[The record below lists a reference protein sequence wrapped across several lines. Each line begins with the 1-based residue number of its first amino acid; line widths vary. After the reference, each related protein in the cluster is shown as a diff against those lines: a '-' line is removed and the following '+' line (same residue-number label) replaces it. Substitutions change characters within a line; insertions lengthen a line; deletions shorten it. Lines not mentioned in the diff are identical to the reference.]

1 MNEYTKYR
9 LETADERVEVSKF
22 LLDGEHFRD
31 SINRSYYAIFSAVR
45 ALLSED
51 GVAFKKHSAV
61 ISYFRR
67 EYIKTGI
74 FDTKFSDYIGG
85 AFEFRND
92 CDYEDFVFASRA
104 EAELQYQH
112 AVEFVAAVK
121 TYLEDTQNVCEDTG
135 GDKLPAA
142 DD

>member
-9 LETADERVEVSKF
+9 LELAIERVTATKTLIDNEAY
-22 LLDGEHFRD
+22 RD
-31 SINRSYYAIFSAVR
+31 SINRSYYAIFTAVR
-45 ALLSED
+45 ALLSER
-51 GVAFKKHSAV
+51 GVDFKKHSAV
-61 ISYFRR
+61 IGYFRR

-92 CDYEDFVFASRA
+92 CDYEDFVIVSRA

-112 AVEFVAAVK
+112 AIEFVEAVK
-121 TYLEDTQNVCEDTG
+121 NYLEEAQNVCEDTG

-142 DD
+142 ND

>member
-9 LETADERVEVSKF
+9 LETAAERVAVSKAMI
-22 LLDGEHFRD
+22 DMGAYRD
-31 SINRSYYAIFSAVR
+31 SINRSYYAIFTAAR

-67 EYIKTGI
+67 EYIKSGI
-74 FDTKFSDYIGG
+74 FDIKYSDYIGS

-92 CDYEDFVFASRA
+92 CDYEDFVFASHE
-104 EAELQYQH
+104 EAEEQYQH

-121 TYLEDTQNVCEDTG
+121 AYLEKCNEN
-135 GDKLPAA
+135 
-142 DD
+142 

>member
-9 LETADERVEVSKF
+9 LETADERLEISQLALENGFFK
-22 LLDGEHFRD
+22 D
-31 SINRSYYAIFSAVR
+31 SINRSYYAIFSATR

-51 GVAFKKHSAV
+51 NVAFKKHSAV

-67 EYIKTGI
+67 EYIKSGK
-74 FDTKFSDYIGG
+74 FDVKFSDYIGG

-92 CDYEDFVFASRA
+92 CDYEDFVVVSRQ
-104 EAELQYQH
+104 EAETQYQH

-121 TYLEDTQNVCEDTG
+121 TFLEEAQNVCEDTG
-135 GDKLPAA
+135 SDKLPAA

>member
-9 LETADERVEVSKF
+9 LELAAERVTVSKE

-31 SINRSYYAIFSAVR
+31 SINRSYYAIFTAAR
-45 ALLSED
+45 ALLSER
-51 GVAFKKHSAV
+51 GVDFKKHSAV
-61 ISYFRR
+61 IGYFRR
-67 EYIKTGI
+67 EYIKTGL
-74 FDTKFSDYIGG
+74 FDVKFSDYIGK
-85 AFEFRND
+85 AFDSRND

-121 TYLEDTQNVCEDTG
+121 TYLG
-135 GDKLPAA
+135 GDDLPAVDNPGGEA
-142 DD
+142 TC

>member
-9 LETADERVEVSKF
+9 LETAAERVEVSK
-22 LLDGEHFRD
+22 LMLDCGHFKD
-31 SINRSYYAIFSAVR
+31 SINRSYYAIFTAAR

-67 EYIKTGI
+67 EYIKTGV
-74 FDTKFSDYIGG
+74 FDVKYSDYIGN

-92 CDYEDFVFASRA
+92 CDYEDFIFATRE
-104 EAELQYQH
+104 EAETQYQH
-112 AVEFVAAVK
+112 AVEFVEAVK
-121 TYLEDTQNVCEDTG
+121 NYLEASNDNS
-135 GDKLPAA
+135 
-142 DD
+142 

>member
-9 LETADERVEVSKF
+9 LETADERIIVSKT
-22 LLDGEHFRD
+22 LLDGGHFRD
-31 SINRSYYAIFSAVR
+31 SVNRSYYAIFSAIR

-51 GVAFKKHSAV
+51 NVAFKKHSAV

-67 EYIKTGI
+67 EYIKTGK
-74 FDTKFSDYIGG
+74 FDVKFSDYVGG

-92 CDYEDFVFASRA
+92 CDYEDFVIASRQ
-104 EAELQYQH
+104 EAELQHQH
-112 AVEFVAAVK
+112 AVEFLEAVK
-121 TYLEDTQNVCEDTG
+121 TFLEEAEHVCEDTG
-135 GDKLPAA
+135 GDELPAA